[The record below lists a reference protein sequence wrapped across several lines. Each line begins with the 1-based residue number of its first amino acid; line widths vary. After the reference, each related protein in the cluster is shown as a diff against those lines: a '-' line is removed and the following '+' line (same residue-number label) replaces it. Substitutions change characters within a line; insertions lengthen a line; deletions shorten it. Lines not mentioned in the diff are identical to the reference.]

1 MNFKTEIFDRLY
13 TKDLPTAKRILVPAG
28 GIGTKMTNL
37 RLILIN
43 SGKMSN
49 RFTENYTDT

>member
-1 MNFKTEIFDRLY
+1 MNFQTELFARLY
-13 TKDLPTAKRILVPAG
+13 LKDLLTAERILVPAG
-28 GIGTKMTNL
+28 GIGTKMTSL